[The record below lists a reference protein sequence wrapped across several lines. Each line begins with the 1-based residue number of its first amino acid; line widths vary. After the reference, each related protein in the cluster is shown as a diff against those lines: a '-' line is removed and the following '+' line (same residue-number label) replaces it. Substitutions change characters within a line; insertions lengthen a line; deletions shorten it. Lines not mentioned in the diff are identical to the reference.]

1 MRNPVLLW
9 SLLLAILVAE
19 AYGYVAVR
27 TAFGSATLAGRRGFA
42 ASYWLFTLSIW
53 AVGIWATF
61 TRHKGESEL
70 KSYLFVL
77 PLALLAAKFVV
88 ILPLLLEDL
97 TRLGRWAARG
107 FSSPAPEAGGQPL
120 SRSAFISR
128 LALGL
133 GLVPLAAVLW
143 GMVKGKTDYTVRRV
157 VLRYP
162 NLPASFEG
170 FKILQISD
178 LHTGSFN

>member
-1 MRNPVLLW
+1 M
-9 SLLLAILVAE
+9 
-19 AYGYVAVR
+19 
-27 TAFGSATLAGRRGFA
+27 
-42 ASYWLFTLSIW
+42 
-53 AVGIWATF
+53 
-61 TRHKGESEL
+61 

-88 ILPLLLEDL
+88 VLPLLLEDL
-97 TRLGRWAARG
+97 LRLGRWAARG
-107 FSSPAPEAGGQPL
+107 FSSPAPAAGEQAL
-120 SRSAFISR
+120 TRSQFISR

-133 GLVPLAAVLW
+133 GLIPLASMLW
-143 GMVKGKTDYTVRRV
+143 GMVRGKTDYTVRRV

-178 LHTGSFN
+178 LHTGSFNGNTEPMQRAVRRWRASPRSCQFSPSSATTTTATMCSGKARRPSAPTCSA